1 MSHAIDSLASSQER
15 TKQLPP
21 DERSRLIAELLES
34 LHEGEMADVE
44 AAWDDEVERRL
55 AAFDNGT
62 LVAIDGEAVLAQ
74 ARQLAHG

>member
-1 MSHAIDSLASSQER
+1 MTLQVTDLLHLA
-15 TKQLPP
+15 KQLPP

-34 LHEGEMADVE
+34 LHEGEIADVE

-55 AAFDNGT
+55 AAFDRGE
-62 LVAIDGEAVLAQ
+62 LVAMDGEAVLAQ

>member
-1 MSHAIDSLASSQER
+1 MAVQVTDLVRLA
-15 TKQLPP
+15 KQLPP
-21 DERSRLIAELLES
+21 EERSRLIAELLES

-55 AAFDNGT
+55 AAFDNGA

>member
-1 MSHAIDSLASSQER
+1 
-15 TKQLPP
+15 
-21 DERSRLIAELLES
+21 
-34 LHEGEMADVE
+34 MADVE